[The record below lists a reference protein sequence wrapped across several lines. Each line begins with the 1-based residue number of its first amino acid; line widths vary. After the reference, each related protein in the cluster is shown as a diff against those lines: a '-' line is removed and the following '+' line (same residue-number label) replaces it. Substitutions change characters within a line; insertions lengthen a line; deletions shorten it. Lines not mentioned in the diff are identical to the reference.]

1 MPDSLLAPA
10 ITFGCVFLGVLAMN
24 LAFKHRM
31 KRWSNSWSTADFLP
45 FVLCIVVA
53 VIIGQA
59 INFLVLERLFGAEG
73 EAISDGIFYGIT
85 ATLSIGGLYWYKTR
99 G

>member
-31 KRWSNSWSTADFLP
+31 KRWRNSWSTADFLP
-45 FVLCIVVA
+45 IVLFIIFA
-53 VIIGQA
+53 VFIGQA

-73 EAISDGIFYGIT
+73 EAISDGIHYGIIT
-85 ATLSIGGLYWYKTR
+85 TLSTGGMYWYKTR
-99 G
+99 E

>member
-1 MPDSLLAPA
+1 MPDSLLTPA
-10 ITFGCVFLGVLAMN
+10 ITFGCVFLGALAMN

-31 KRWSNSWSTADFLP
+31 KHWKNTLPTADFLP
-45 FVLCIVVA
+45 FVLCIVVT